1 VRTLKVY
8 AFASRIVRDEH
19 HDLGIVHEG
28 MDDPATLFAGYRSVD
43 LDDRLVA
50 PKGLRIRR
58 RTSRQR
64 VARGAHAAPIPL
76 KSKAAPTN

>member
-50 PKGLRIRR
+50 PKAIAYPTPNEPAASSTRR
-58 RTSRQR
+58 P
-64 VARGAHAAPIPL
+64 RGAYPPEIESGPD
-76 KSKAAPTN
+76 

>member
-28 MDDPATLFAGYRSVD
+28 MDDSTALFAGDRSRNLDEPGEEVD
-43 LDDRLVA
+43 LGFET
-50 PKGLRIRR
+50 PHE
-58 RTSRQR
+58 
-64 VARGAHAAPIPL
+64 GAQE
-76 KSKAAPTN
+76 